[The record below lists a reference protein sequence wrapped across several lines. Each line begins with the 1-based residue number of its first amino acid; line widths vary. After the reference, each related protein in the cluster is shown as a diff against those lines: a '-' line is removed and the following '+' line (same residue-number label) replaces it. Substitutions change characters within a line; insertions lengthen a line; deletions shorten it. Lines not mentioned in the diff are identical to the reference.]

1 MIEFI
6 DRIVNPASP
15 VGYDIRTH
23 EYAILPPQSISAVRL
38 TISALNGA
46 SGNTGNG
53 ILGAIK
59 RIRLRAPSGED
70 VLDMTGTQAFKLGCL
85 RNRDDG
91 QLSEAT
97 TLGVRQS
104 VTLNLDLGSKRGG
117 QKWGMLLTGKDPAV
131 LFVDIDLEY
140 TRACGAAGFVSG
152 SLQMTCEV
160 LTALNNA
167 LAPFKGMIVPR
178 KINLGEDP
186 FHATM
191 PMRLVTSGNV
201 VAVYLRAYKK
211 ANNNFVSM
219 QKARAS
225 VDNTV
230 IENWAMI
237 YGPAASF
244 EDGNITPLQGNE
256 LFLTIEPS
264 EIGGTYELW
273 ADCLKLA

>member
-1 MIEFI
+1 LAQRE
-6 DRIVNPASP
+6 
-15 VGYDIRTH
+15 
-23 EYAILPPQSISAVRL
+23 AVR
-38 TISALNGA
+38 I
-46 SGNTGNG
+46 
-53 ILGAIK
+53 
-59 RIRLRAPSGED
+59 
-70 VLDMTGTQAFKLGCL
+70 
-85 RNRDDG
+85 
-91 QLSEAT
+91 
-97 TLGVRQS
+97 
-104 VTLNLDLGSKRGG
+104 
-117 QKWGMLLTGKDPAV
+117 LTGKDPAV

-201 VAVYLRAYKK
+201 VAVYLRAYKSGVADGDLIDSVKLQDIKEGPWK